1 MAAGHVIRRAMTRS
15 LPPLN
20 AIRAFEAA
28 SRHLNLSR
36 AAEELGVTQG
46 AISKQVIALEDF
58 IGIQLFLREPG
69 GLQLTHEGGN
79 LKEAIAPAFTTL
91 SEAFSRYSRRPPRSN
106 TIRISTVASFAS
118 QFLVPRLSRFKERF
132 PECELEFLTSIRL
145 VDLAREE
152 FDIAVRY
159 GPGGWEGVQSE
170 PLSSG
175 VLAPVCAP
183 AVLERAGGDIARLL
197 ADNRRI
203 QSSASNEWRHWADA
217 AGIDFARVMP
227 TYAMEE
233 FTVAIAGAMAGEG
246 LALSPDILVMD
257 RVRRGELVQFS
268 PVTVRTGY
276 AYHAVHTAS
285 ALRRPYVPQ
294 VIAWL
299 REEAAAAS
307 VIG

>member
-1 MAAGHVIRRAMTRS
+1 MTKP

-20 AIRAFEAA
+20 AVRAFEAA

-58 IGIQLFLREPG
+58 IGVQLFLREPG

-79 LKEAIAPAFTTL
+79 LKEAIAPAFSTL
-91 SEAFSRYSRRPPRSN
+91 AEAFARYSRRAPRSN
-106 TIRISTVASFAS
+106 SIRISTVASFAS

-132 PECELEFLTSIRL
+132 PACELEFLTSIRL

-170 PLSSG
+170 PLSTG
-175 VLAPVCAP
+175 TLVPVCAP
-183 AVLERAGGDIARLL
+183 AVLERAGGNLDRVL

-203 QSSASNEWRHWADA
+203 QSAASNEWRHWAEA
-217 AGIDFARVMP
+217 AGIDLARVTP
-227 TYAMEE
+227 TYIMEE
-233 FTVAIAGAMAGEG
+233 FTVAISGALAGEG
-246 LALSPDILVMD
+246 LALSPDILVID
-257 RVRRGELVQFS
+257 RIRRGELVQFS

-276 AYHAVHTAS
+276 CYHVVHTTA
-285 ALRRPYVPQ
+285 ALRRPFVPQ

-299 REEAAAAS
+299 REEAAFAP
-307 VIG
+307 

>member
-1 MAAGHVIRRAMTRS
+1 MVKP

-20 AIRAFEAA
+20 AVRAFEAA

-58 IGIQLFLREPG
+58 IGVQLFLREPG

-91 SEAFSRYSRRPPRSN
+91 AEAFSRYSRRAPRSN
-106 TIRISTVASFAS
+106 SIRISTVASFAS

-132 PECELEFLTSIRL
+132 PTCELEFLTSIRL

-170 PLSSG
+170 PLSAG
-175 VLAPVCAP
+175 TLVPVCAP
-183 AVLERAGGDIARLL
+183 AVLERAGGDLNRLL

-203 QSSASNEWRHWADA
+203 QSSAMNEWRHWAEA
-217 AGIDFARVMP
+217 ANIDLARVTP
-227 TYAMEE
+227 TYIMEE
-233 FTVAIAGAMAGEG
+233 FTVAISGALAGEG

-257 RVRRGELVQFS
+257 RIRRGELVQFS
-268 PVTVRTGY
+268 PTSVRTGY
-276 AYHAVHTAS
+276 CYHVVHTTA
-285 ALRRPYVPQ
+285 ALRRPFVTQ

-299 REEAAAAS
+299 REEAGGAP
-307 VIG
+307 

>member
-1 MAAGHVIRRAMTRS
+1 MTKP

-58 IGIQLFLREPG
+58 IGFQLFLREPG
-69 GLQLTHEGGN
+69 GLQLTQEGGN

-118 QFLVPRLSRFKERF
+118 HFLVPRLSRFKERF
-132 PECELEFLTSIRL
+132 PGCELEFLTSIRL

-159 GPGGWEGVQSE
+159 GPGGWDGVQSQ

-175 VLAPVCAP
+175 LLAPVCSP
-183 AVLERAGGDIARLL
+183 DVYERAGGDIVKLL

-203 QSSASNEWRHWADA
+203 QSSAFNEWRHWATA
-217 AGIDFARVMP
+217 AGVDFASVMP
-227 TYAMEE
+227 TFIMEE
-233 FTVAIAGAMAGEG
+233 FSVAVAGALAGEG
-246 LALSPDILVMD
+246 LTLSPDILVMD
-257 RVRRGELVQFS
+257 RVQRGELVQFS

-276 AYHAVHTAS
+276 CYHIVHTAA
-285 ALRRPYVPQ
+285 ALRRPFVPQ
-294 VIAWL
+294 IIAWL
-299 REEAAAAS
+299 REEAISAS
-307 VIG
+307 VSA

>member
-1 MAAGHVIRRAMTRS
+1 MTKPV
-15 LPPLN
+15 PPLN
-20 AIRAFEAA
+20 AVRAFEAA

-58 IGIQLFLREPG
+58 IGVQLFLREPG

-91 SEAFSRYSRRPPRSN
+91 AEAFARYSRRSPRSN
-106 TIRISTVASFAS
+106 AIRISTVASFAS

-132 PECELEFLTSIRL
+132 PTCELEFLTSIRL

-170 PLSSG
+170 PLSNG
-175 VLAPVCAP
+175 TLVPVCAP
-183 AVLERAGGDIARLL
+183 AVLERTGGDLDRLL
-197 ADNRRI
+197 SDNRRI
-203 QSSASNEWRHWADA
+203 QSAASNEWRNWADA
-217 AGIDFARVMP
+217 AGIDIARVMP
-227 TYAMEE
+227 TYIMEE
-233 FTVAIAGAMAGEG
+233 FTVAISGALAGEG

-257 RVRRGELVQFS
+257 RIRRGELVQFS

-276 AYHAVHTAS
+276 CYHVVHTTA
-285 ALRRPYVPQ
+285 ALRRPFVSQ

-299 REEAAAAS
+299 REEAADGPWG
-307 VIG
+307 V